1 MKNNNCGT
9 VSPCDTSIAERPRYF
24 PRQLITPD
32 DLTLEQDYF
41 RNKLRRHNR
50 LLHGWGVV
58 CGAKVCVVPVSNS
71 TANSLST
78 ASGATSYQPWVV
90 SVTPGYILGP
100 CGDEIIIDCCRVID
114 LRTSGTTGV
123 TGEPC
128 SQASDPWCTDVYTQ
142 RDPTAALYI
151 AVKYKECK
159 TRPVRVQPAGCGCD
173 DTQCDYSRWRD
184 GYEIGVLTE
193 CPIAGQ
199 TPPDIDNLTKGST
212 PDCPDCP
219 QSPWAPL
226 AKVTLAADG
235 TITSIDNCACR
246 RIVLSFGSFWRQCT
260 ADQSAIQGVSA
271 AAGSTINLQAL
282 PQGSKAVV
290 VNVTLASQAS
300 VLATSKAD
308 LGAGVKINQFT
319 PGQQAGAPAVLN
331 FDVLATAAPGPRT
344 LTITAAD
351 GSEASLENAINI
363 VAATTNPAPPAPKPA
378 PTPSPQPA
386 PTPSPAP
393 TPTPTP
399 APQPAPS
406 PSGGTPTPTPTPAPT
421 PAPHVVAAPTG
432 EGAVTPEQPADSPE
446 EKPKPRRRGK
456 G

>member
-9 VSPCDTSIAERPRYF
+9 ISPCDTSIAERPRYF

-58 CGAKVCVVPVSNS
+58 CGAKVCVVPAADA

-78 ASGATSYQPWVV
+78 ASGASSYQPWAV

-100 CGDEIIIDCCRVID
+100 YGDEIIIDCCRVID

-142 RDPTAALYI
+142 RDPAAALYV

-173 DTQCDYSRWRD
+173 DSQCDYSRWRD
-184 GYEIGVLTE
+184 GYEIGVLTQ

-219 QSPWAPL
+219 QSPWTPL

-235 TITSIDNCACR
+235 TITSIDNCSCR
-246 RIVLSFGSFWRQCT
+246 RIVLSFGSFWRECT
-260 ADQSAIQGVSA
+260 ASQGAIQGVA
-271 AAGSTINLQAL
+271 PVAGSTVNLQAL
-282 PQGSKAVV
+282 PQGSKAVA
-290 VNVTLASQAS
+290 VNVTLAPQAS
-300 VLATSKAD
+300 LAASAKAD
-308 LGAGVKINQFT
+308 LGAGVTINQFT
-319 PGQQAGAPAVLN
+319 PGQQSGAPALLN
-331 FDVLATAAPGPRT
+331 LDVLATAALGPRT
-344 LTITAAD
+344 LTVTSPD

-363 VAATTNPAPPAPKPA
+363 VAATTTPAPPAPAPTPA
-378 PTPSPQPA
+378 PTPQPG
-386 PTPSPAP
+386 PSPAP
-393 TPTPTP
+393 
-399 APQPAPS
+399 APQPAPAPS
-406 PSGGTPTPTPTPAPT
+406 PSGGTSTPAPM
-421 PAPHVVAAPTG
+421 PAPHVATSTTG
-432 EGAVTPEQPADSPE
+432 EPGGTPEQPEDASA
-446 EKPKPRRRGK
+446 EKPRPRRRGK
-456 G
+456 GG